1 MATAPSPRY
10 DEGKATPSL
19 TRSSPLPELPE
30 VEATRRAILP
40 VFIGR
45 RIASITPLR
54 EDVWATDRRPPH
66 GPLRGGEIVRRGK
79 TLIFSLIP
87 DGPGRSSRPFFLLS
101 RFGMSGRWDRRPQG
115 SRPTPHTHLELLL
128 PEDGAILAWSDPRRF
143 GRLEISPSPAES
155 RLLAGTGPDA
165 LSLDGPSLFEI
176 FRPLASPLRKA
187 LTNPALLAGIGNIY
201 MAEILFDAGLS
212 PFRPAGSLSLAEA
225 CRLFQSLHR
234 ILTSAIDSGGSTIH
248 SYRQEDGSPGGY
260 QKFHAVYGR
269 EGAPCR
275 RCGLPL
281 QRATVEARSLYYCA
295 LCQPLSAPSPA
306 PSSR

>member
-10 DEGKATPSL
+10 DEGKANPITHPEL
-19 TRSSPLPELPE
+19 PLPELPE
-30 VEATRRAILP
+30 VETTRRAILP
-40 VFIGR
+40 VFAGR
-45 RIASITPLR
+45 RIASITPFR
-54 EDVWATDRRPPH
+54 QDIWATDRRPPH
-66 GPLRGGEIVRRGK
+66 ASLRGGEIVRHGK
-79 TLIFSLIP
+79 TLIFSLLP
-87 DGPGRSSRPFFLLS
+87 DEPDRSSRPLLLLS
-101 RFGMSGRWDRRPQG
+101 RFGMSGRWDRRPLG
-115 SRPTPHTHLELLL
+115 SRRLPHTHLELLL
-128 PEDGAILAWSDPRRF
+128 PENGMILAWSDPRRF
-143 GRLEISPSPAES
+143 GRLEISPSPSES

-176 FRPLASPLRKA
+176 FRPLATPLRKA
-187 LTNPALLAGIGNIY
+187 LTNPALLSGIGNIY

-212 PFRPAGSLSLAEA
+212 PFRPAGSLSLDEA
-225 CRLFQSLHR
+225 CRLSQSLHR

-281 QRATVEARSLYYCA
+281 QRATVETRSLYYCA
-295 LCQPLSAPSPA
+295 FCQPLSLPSASP
-306 PSSR
+306 PFR